1 MASVNF
7 QKFKSAGDAKAQF
20 RHSDKEERKK
30 AEHANKQIDKTK
42 SDRNMQ
48 YKRNYQ
54 QTCERYDE
62 RIKELDNNGNTNKRK
77 DRVTLLGLEIPAPE
91 GLQAK
96 QHLAWFKRVNE
107 IIRDRYGSKNVLNSY
122 IHLDEQH
129 DYIDPETGQKRTS
142 RVHGHCYVV
151 PEKNGKLDAKTLTL
165 RKNMIS
171 LNNEIEK
178 MTVQEFGCRFMTGS
192 KKKSGKSVEQ
202 LKAESRIAEANREA
216 DRIEKATAQQAAAMQ
231 LRESDLDE
239 RERELNRRETALRN
253 AESEFKKKQAILVA
267 EQEKAVT
274 AQNKA
279 NETIKEYKEKKKKND
294 EVVAKLVKAVR
305 QKVHAVQRS
314 GRQMPEGLDDL
325 QAKLN
330 NYQNEEEYDQQPT

>member
-30 AEHANKQIDKTK
+30 AKHANKQIDKSK

-62 RIKELDNNGNTNKRK
+62 RIKELDDNGNTNKRK

-96 QHLAWFKRVNE
+96 QYLAWFNRVNE

-142 RVHGHCYVV
+142 RVHGHYYVI

-178 MTVQEFGCRFMTGS
+178 MTVQDFGCRFMTGS
-192 KKKSGKSVEQ
+192 KKKSSKSVEQ

-216 DRIEKATAQQAAAMQ
+216 DRIEKATAQRTAAIQ
-231 LRESDLDE
+231 QREDELDE
-239 RERELNRRETALRN
+239 REYNLKRRETALRRS
-253 AESEFKKKQAILVA
+253 ESDFKQKQERLAV
-267 EQEKAVT
+267 EMEKAVT
-274 AQNKA
+274 AQNRA

-294 EVVAKLVKAVR
+294 EVVSKLVKR
-305 QKVHAVQRS
+305 VQQQINAIQRVP
-314 GRQMPEGLDDL
+314 GRRVPEEITQLQGELDGYQMG
-325 QAKLN
+325 N
-330 NYQNEEEYDQQPT
+330 

>member
-30 AEHANKQIDKTK
+30 AKHANKQIDKSK

-62 RIKELDNNGNTNKRK
+62 RIKELDDNGNTNKRK

-96 QHLAWFKRVNE
+96 QHLAWFNRVNE
-107 IIRDRYGSKNVLNSY
+107 IIRDRYGTKNVLNSY

-142 RVHGHCYVV
+142 RVHGHYYVV

-178 MTVQEFGCRFMTGS
+178 MTVQDFGCRFMTGS

-202 LKAESRIAEANREA
+202 LKAESRVAEANREA
-216 DRIEKATAQQAAAMQ
+216 DRIEKATAQRTAAIQ
-231 LRESDLDE
+231 QREDELDE
-239 RERELNRRETALRN
+239 REYTLKRRETALRRS
-253 AESEFKKKQAILVA
+253 ESDFKQKQEKLVV
-267 EQEKAVT
+267 EMEKAVT
-274 AQNKA
+274 AQNRA
-279 NETIKEYKEKKKKND
+279 NETIRAYEEKKRKND
-294 EVVAKLVKAVR
+294 EVVSKLVKRVQ
-305 QKVHAVQRS
+305 QKINAIQRVP
-314 GRQMPEGLDDL
+314 GRKVPEEITQLQGELDGYQMG
-325 QAKLN
+325 N
-330 NYQNEEEYDQQPT
+330 

>member
-30 AEHANKQIDKTK
+30 AKHANKQIDKSK
-42 SDRNMQ
+42 SDSNLQ

-62 RIKELDNNGNTNKRK
+62 RIKELDDNGNTNKRK

-96 QHLAWFKRVNE
+96 QRLAWFKRVNE
-107 IIRDRYGSKNVLNSY
+107 IIRDRYGTKNVLNSY

-142 RVHGHCYVV
+142 RVHGHYYVV

-178 MTVQEFGCRFMTGS
+178 MTVQDFGCHFMTGS

-202 LKAESRIAEANREA
+202 LKAESRVAEANREA
-216 DRIEKATAQQAAAMQ
+216 DRIEKATAQRTAAIQ
-231 LRESDLDE
+231 QREDELDE
-239 RERELNRRETALRN
+239 REYNLKRRETALRRS
-253 AESEFKKKQAILVA
+253 ESDFKQKQEKLAV
-267 EQEKAVT
+267 EMEKAVT
-274 AQNKA
+274 AQNRA
-279 NETIKEYKEKKKKND
+279 NETIKTYEEKKKKND
-294 EVVAKLVKAVR
+294 EVVSKLVKAVK
-305 QKVHAVQRS
+305 QKINAIQRVP
-314 GRQMPEGLDDL
+314 GRTVPEGFVQLQKELDG
-325 QAKLN
+325 
-330 NYQNEEEYDQQPT
+330 YQMGN

>member
-30 AEHANKQIDKTK
+30 AKHANKQIDKSK

-54 QTCERYDE
+54 QTCERYDR
-62 RIKELDNNGNTNKRK
+62 RIKELDDNGNTNKRK

-96 QHLAWFKRVNE
+96 QYLAWFNRVNE

-129 DYIDPETGQKRTS
+129 DYVDPETGQKRTS
-142 RVHGHCYVV
+142 RVHGHYYVV

-202 LKAESRIAEANREA
+202 LKAESRVAEANREA
-216 DRIEKATAQQAAAMQ
+216 DRIEKATAQRTAAIQ
-231 LRESDLDE
+231 RREDELDE
-239 RERELNRRETALRN
+239 REYNLKRRETALRRS
-253 AESEFKKKQAILVA
+253 ESDFKQKQEKLAV
-267 EQEKAVT
+267 EMEKAVT
-274 AQNKA
+274 AQNRA
-279 NETIKEYKEKKKKND
+279 NETIKTYEEKKKKND
-294 EVVAKLVKAVR
+294 EVVSKLVKAV
-305 QKVHAVQRS
+305 KKKINAIQRVP
-314 GRQMPEGLDDL
+314 GRTVPEGFVQLQKELDD
-325 QAKLN
+325 
-330 NYQNEEEYDQQPT
+330 YQMGN

>member
-30 AEHANKQIDKTK
+30 AKHANKQIDKSK

-62 RIKELDNNGNTNKRK
+62 RIKELDDNGNTNKRK

-96 QHLAWFKRVNE
+96 QYLAWFNRVNE

-142 RVHGHCYVV
+142 RVHGHYYVV

-178 MTVQEFGCRFMTGS
+178 MTVQDFGCRFMTGS

-202 LKAESRIAEANREA
+202 LKAESRVAEANREA
-216 DRIEKATAQQAAAMQ
+216 DRIEKATAQRTAAIQ
-231 LRESDLDE
+231 QREDELDE
-239 RERELNRRETALRN
+239 REYNLKRRETALRRS
-253 AESEFKKKQAILVA
+253 ESDFKQKQERLAV
-267 EQEKAVT
+267 EMEKAVT
-274 AQNKA
+274 AQNRA

-294 EVVAKLVKAVR
+294 EVVSKLAKR
-305 QKVHAVQRS
+305 VQQQINAIQRVP
-314 GRQMPEGLDDL
+314 GRRVPEEITQLQGELDGYQMG
-325 QAKLN
+325 N
-330 NYQNEEEYDQQPT
+330 